1 MKDYTFTLEDG
12 RDVQVRVV
20 GEYADRSDHDW
31 TVECSDGFYE
41 EVEEDDGQRVV
52 ELIEEKFDLMPNQ
65 DHFVSMI
72 IVDVMGYGSMTLDE
86 GLDNQARY
94 EEGQKKAPG
103 YATKTDAI
111 SQYIRPSL
119 GDFAEDYDIDAIF
132 DETFR
137 WRDGK
142 LVLTTPEEEYY
153 EVVARHDLS
162 AN

>member
-1 MKDYTFTLEDG
+1 MKDYTFTIEDG
-12 RDVQVRVV
+12 RDVQVRIV
-20 GEYADRSDHDW
+20 GEYADRRDHDW
-31 TVECSDGFYE
+31 TVECSDDLYE
-41 EVEEDDGQRVV
+41 EITEDDGQQVV

-65 DHFVSMI
+65 DRFVSMV
-72 IVDVMGYGSMTLDE
+72 IVDVMGHGSMTLE
-86 GLDNQARY
+86 EALDNQARY
-94 EEGQKKAPG
+94 EEGQQKAPG

-111 SQYIRPSL
+111 DQYIRPSL

-132 DETFR
+132 DEAFR

-142 LVLTTPEEEYY
+142 LVLTIPEEEYY